1 MPYFEGGTI
10 FVCGSCGRRD
20 YRTLFAR
27 DLCPCCYMREYRAR
41 NRHKKIVCTICA
53 AAFTSTRADAKF
65 CSPACR
71 QKAHRAKQSHT
82 KKIVCTTRDR
92 VHFDA
97 RRCKVLF
104 ACLPAKGVPRQAIS
118 HESGVIPGILPR
130 QRRRRAKPANTGV
143 DAALTSVCLSWPLV
157 STSRP
162 GRA

>member
-27 DLCPCCYMREYRAR
+27 DLCPCCYMRESRRR

-82 KKIVCTTRDR
+82 KKIVCTICAIVFTSTRA
-92 VHFDA
+92 HAKF
-97 RRCKVLF
+97 CSH
-104 ACLPAKGVPRQAIS
+104 ACRQKAY
-118 HESGVIPGILPR
+118 
-130 QRRRRAKPANTGV
+130 RAKQFRTN
-143 DAALTSVCLSWPLV
+143 
-157 STSRP
+157 
-162 GRA
+162 RA